1 MAKTQERQ
9 GTEYVALPKGVIDT
23 MNDETPV
30 TDEEMAFDEFVSG
43 MAAERMGEIR
53 VGKIK
58 VAKDGTPIANTKSAH
73 CFSAPIDQ
81 FTYSALLEHIRA
93 RHGAGLYRV
102 VGVEAGKRGLIFN
115 RLLEIAEELNPPKPA
130 QESALQNPANMLE
143 SVGKIMAESA
153 ARTEGL
159 IARLSETKP
168 AAVDPMDQLTKM
180 ATLFATIMGAMPKPV
195 AAGGDDL
202 LGSLEKLAK
211 IKELFGSISGGG
223 GGDSDKESNFYD
235 VVKAGL
241 TSFGPALATLAVRGA
256 QSSPAA
262 LPAPQPPIGTDPR
275 TFYQPQTAPQP
286 QPQPPQTPASD
297 ESMKKQVDIL
307 VQNAK
312 IGTDPMQLAGV
323 ILDMTPDEKLDD
335 LEAMIDAPNMI
346 DNLATLNPEVVNHR
360 PFFEKLRDSLKTL
373 LKEIDADTLPPNG
386 APSGAPAGGS
396 GAPTS

>member
-1 MAKTQERQ
+1 MAKTQRE
-9 GTEYVALPKGVIDT
+9 GTTEYVALPKGSIDT
-23 MNDETPV
+23 LGNDEPV
-30 TDEEMAFDEFVSG
+30 SDEELAFDEFVSG

-115 RLLEIAEELNPPKPA
+115 RLLEIAEELNPPAA
-130 QESALQNPANMLE
+130 QESALQSPANMLE
-143 SVGKIMAESA
+143 SVGKIMAESQ

-159 IARLSETKP
+159 IARLTESKP
-168 AAVDPMDQLTKM
+168 AAVDPMEQLTKM
-180 ATLFATIMGAMPKPV
+180 ATLFATIMGAVPKPV
-195 AAGGDDL
+195 PTAGDDF
-202 LGSLEKLAK
+202 LGQLEKLAK
-211 IKELFGSISGGG
+211 IKDLLGGLGGWG
-223 GGDSDKESNFYD
+223 GGDSDKESNFFD

-256 QSSPAA
+256 QQGAPAA
-262 LPAPQPPIGTDPR
+262 LPAPQPLQPPIGTDPR
-275 TFYQPQTAPQP
+275 TFYQPQGPMQSQQPAAP
-286 QPQPPQTPASD
+286 AAD
-297 ESMKKQVDIL
+297 ENMKKQVDIL

-312 IGTDPMQLAGV
+312 MGTDPMQLAGV

-335 LEAMIDAPNMI
+335 LEAMISAPNMI
-346 DNLATLNPEVVNHR
+346 DNLATLNPEVTNYR

-373 LKEIDADTLPPNG
+373 LKEIPADTLPANT
-386 APSGAPAGGS
+386 PAGGS

>member
-1 MAKTQERQ
+1 MAKTTDRQ

-23 MNDETPV
+23 LSGDEPV

-43 MAAERMGEIR
+43 MSAERMGEIR

-115 RLLEIAEELNPPKPA
+115 RLLEIAEELNLPSKTP
-130 QESALQNPANMLE
+130 ESSLQNPANMLE
-143 SVGKIMAESA
+143 SVGRIMAESA

-168 AAVDPMDQLTKM
+168 AAADPMDMMLKMGTLM
-180 ATLFATIMGAMPKPV
+180 ATLMGAAPKP
-195 AAGGDDL
+195 AGGDDL

-211 IKELFGSISGGG
+211 VKELLGSFSGDGGG
-223 GGDSDKESNFYD
+223 GGGAEANFYD
-235 VVKAGL
+235 VVKTGL
-241 TSFGPALATLAVRGA
+241 QSFGPALAALAMKTAAQAPSGA
-256 QSSPAA
+256 PALA
-262 LPAPQPPIGTDPR
+262 APVAPYTPIPPVQGIPPTSAQGDPAM
-275 TFYQPQTAPQP
+275 
-286 QPQPPQTPASD
+286 ASF
-297 ESMKKQVDIL
+297 KRQVDTL

-312 IGTDPMQLAGV
+312 NNVDPMQLAGT
-323 ILDMTPDEKLDD
+323 ILDLTPDEKLDALAD
-335 LEAMIDAPNMI
+335 MIEAPDMIEKMA
-346 DNLATLNPEVVNHR
+346 ALNPEVQVHR
-360 PFFEKLRDSLKTL
+360 VFFDKLRAALLSLLQEDETT
-373 LKEIDADTLPPNG
+373 TLPG
-386 APSGAPAGGS
+386 DGQATAPGGS
-396 GAPTS
+396 GAPTA

>member
-1 MAKTQERQ
+1 MAKTQRE
-9 GTEYVALPKGVIDT
+9 GTTEYVALPKGSIDT
-23 MNDETPV
+23 LGNDEPV
-30 TDEEMAFDEFVSG
+30 SDEELAFDEFVSG

-115 RLLEIAEELNPPKPA
+115 RLLEIAEELNPPAA
-130 QESALQNPANMLE
+130 QESALQSPANMLE
-143 SVGKIMAESA
+143 SVGKIMAESQ

-159 IARLSETKP
+159 IARLTESKP
-168 AAVDPMDQLTKM
+168 AAVDPMEQLTKM
-180 ATLFATIMGAMPKPV
+180 ATLFATIMGAVPKPV
-195 AAGGDDL
+195 PTAGDDF
-202 LGSLEKLAK
+202 LGQLEKLAK
-211 IKELFGSISGGG
+211 IKDLLGGLGGGG
-223 GGDSDKESNFYD
+223 GGDSDKESNFFD

-256 QSSPAA
+256 QQGAPAA
-262 LPAPQPPIGTDPR
+262 LPAPQPLQPPIGTDPR
-275 TFYQPQTAPQP
+275 TFYQPQGPMQSQQPAAP
-286 QPQPPQTPASD
+286 AAD
-297 ESMKKQVDIL
+297 ENMKKQVDIL

-312 IGTDPMQLAGV
+312 MGTDPMQLAGV

-335 LEAMIDAPNMI
+335 LEAMISAPNMI
-346 DNLATLNPEVVNHR
+346 DNLATLNPEVTNYR

-373 LKEIDADTLPPNG
+373 LKEIPADTLPANT
-386 APSGAPAGGS
+386 PAGGS